1 MGSTAASVP
10 SLPGPLLAG
19 VSEHTGSPPKSLLS
33 PRQASILYFTFPFLS
48 LSICFSSLSIAH
60 SNHASPS
67 FWPLPLITGCLG
79 PILVPPGSPARRAHP
94 PPGPAPHLC
103 TSSSPLCRF
112 PIRKAH
118 FSPPHLWVLAS
129 FPPLISAVP
138 GLSRFW
144 RVLGVLTIRRWKF
157 KAPRS
162 PRASPAPK
170 GRDPGGGAR

>member
-67 FWPLPLITGCLG
+67 FWPLPRL
-79 PILVPPGSPARRAHP
+79 PGAAR
-94 PPGPAPHLC
+94 
-103 TSSSPLCRF
+103 SSSSRPSPSSLHFLLPSLSLPYPESPFQPSTSLGVSLFSSSHLSRSWPQPFSGACSG
-112 PIRKAH
+112 
-118 FSPPHLWVLAS
+118 FSPSDVGS
-129 FPPLISAVP
+129 SKFPGAH
-138 GLSRFW
+138 GLRLLP
-144 RVLGVLTIRRWKF
+144 RVGTQGEGR
-157 KAPRS
+157 PRT
-162 PRASPAPK
+162 
-170 GRDPGGGAR
+170 